1 MKPPYVLV
9 IGKWRDDVFAGLF
22 FDALPADL
30 RRHVRILEFGHDS
43 LTRALGGA
51 AAVIVMRHG
60 LFSFGHLARCAGWA
74 RVPRYYFLD
83 DNLMLL
89 SREPEVYGDSWS
101 AYTDAN
107 VRDALRGFDGVLLA
121 SRPLMQYFEAHRLH
135 RTLIDYP
142 PIAGPILRRRD
153 TGYRREAGE
162 PFRIAFFGGEHRRDV
177 FADTVYP
184 AVQRLAA
191 TDRVELVLAG
201 IDAAALPPAPDHLR
215 VVALS
220 YERRY
225 GAALAGLARH
235 RIDVLVHPTPLSRNN
250 PYKNANVLINARS
263 IGAVP
268 VLSRLPPYDELG
280 SPPPA
285 VLCEN
290 DAAAWHAALVRLSRE
305 PDLCRDVFAAT
316 SSYCD
321 QHFSGASNAGA
332 IEAILARHAPP
343 TRWTRAARRIV
354 ASAPLGF
361 DRALV
366 HAKALARRSA
376 LVRGAVRR
384 LRHA

>member
-1 MKPPYVLV
+1 M
-9 IGKWRDDVFAGLF
+9 FAALF

-30 RRHVRILEFGHDS
+30 RAHVRILEFGHDS
-43 LTRALGGA
+43 LARALGGA

-89 SREPEVYGDSWS
+89 SAEPEMYGDAWS
-101 AYTDAN
+101 VYTDAN
-107 VRDALRGFDGVLLA
+107 VRAALSGFAGVLLA
-121 SRPLMQYFEAHRLH
+121 SRPLIQYFEAHRLH

-142 PIAGPILRRRD
+142 PIAWPILRRRD
-153 TGYRREAGE
+153 NGWRRDAGE
-162 PFRIAFFGGEHRRDV
+162 PFRIAFFGGEHRRDI

-191 TDRVELVLAG
+191 TERVELVLAG
-201 IDAAALPPAPDHLR
+201 IDAAALPPAPDRLR
-215 VVALS
+215 VVTLP

-225 GAALAGLARH
+225 GAALAALARH
-235 RIDVLVHPTPLSRNN
+235 RIDVLVHPTPPSRNN

-268 VLSRLPPYDELG
+268 VLSRLPPYDELD
-280 SPPPA
+280 SPPTA
-285 VLCEN
+285 VLCDN
-290 DAAAWHAALVRLSRE
+290 DATAWHDALLRLSRD
-305 PDLCRDVFAAT
+305 PNLCRDVFDRA
-316 SSYCD
+316 SSYCER
-321 QHFSGASNAGA
+321 HFSGAPNARA

-343 TRWTRAARRIV
+343 TRWTRAARRLV

-366 HAKALARRSA
+366 QAKALARRSA
-376 LVRGAVRR
+376 LVRAMRER
-384 LRHA
+384 SAKASRSIRPFTRE